1 MTIDVTLGHSC
12 TPVDAE
18 VFELLFEN
26 SIVRQYNDYTK
37 ALSSRTITFTK
48 LVDLARKADI
58 PYPLFF
64 APLPVVEAQ
73 VYLKTKK
80 LLQGVRKG
88 TFSLNT
94 RATVELCDVEL
105 IVKDLVRKQEL
116 VKKHDPTLQRNPI
129 VGMLKKSLGGSKA
142 DAQALMAALGFTTAE
157 LQAAKSKAAAAEL
170 FISRLEASHIL
181 VSRSVNGFMPQTLAK
196 AKFSGLTVR
205 DTKVPYVFLTG
216 GSHGED
222 EEPAGR
228 QVFTL
233 ALLSVLV
240 ARRVFVPVTMN
251 ARRIK
256 AFPGLEYNIVAEML
270 MPADQMRQVAVGS
283 PDEVAAAAEQFKVT
297 PSAVVVRA
305 AHLKLM
311 DRDRADDY
319 LAELAKAF
327 RGRPKTIMSSPNP
340 VNAIRKYN
348 GREFSARMLDALDR
362 GRITHKEFCQQ
373 ACSNRIKPADI
384 PEFRSALK

>member
-1 MTIDVTLGHSC
+1 MTITVTLGLSS
-12 TPVDAE
+12 TAIDAE
-18 VFELLFEN
+18 VFELLFDN
-26 SIVRQYNDYTK
+26 STVRQYKDYTN
-37 ALSSRTITFTK
+37 ALSTRTITFTN
-48 LVDLARKADI
+48 LVELARKAHI

-64 APLPVVEAQ
+64 APLPVVTAQ
-73 VYLKTKK
+73 VDLKTKK

-88 TFSLNT
+88 TYSLNT
-94 RATVELCDVEL
+94 RATVELADVEL

-116 VKKHDPTLQRNPI
+116 VKKHDPTLQRNTI
-129 VGMLKKSLGGSKA
+129 VGMLKKSRGEPVA
-142 DAQALMAALGFTTAE
+142 DAQALLEALELTAAE
-157 LQAAKSKAAAAEL
+157 LQATKNKTAAAEL
-170 FISRLEASHIL
+170 FIQRLEARHIL
-181 VSRSVNGFMPQTLAK
+181 VSRSVNGYMPQTLSK

-205 DTKVPYVFLTG
+205 DSKVPYIFLTG

-240 ARRVFVPVTMN
+240 ARRIFVPVTMN

-256 AFPGLEYNIVAEML
+256 PSPGPEYSVVAEML
-270 MPADQMRQVAVGS
+270 MPAAQMRQAALGSLDEVVAVA
-283 PDEVAAAAEQFKVT
+283 DLFKVT

-311 DRDRADDY
+311 DRDRADDH
-319 LAELAKAF
+319 LNELATAF
-327 RGRPKTIMSSPNP
+327 RGRPKTNMSSPKP

-348 GREFSARMLDALDR
+348 GREFSIRMLDALDR
-362 GRITHKEFCQQ
+362 GRMTHREFCQQ
-373 ACSNRIKPADI
+373 VCSNRIMPADI
-384 PEFRSALK
+384 PEFRSAVL